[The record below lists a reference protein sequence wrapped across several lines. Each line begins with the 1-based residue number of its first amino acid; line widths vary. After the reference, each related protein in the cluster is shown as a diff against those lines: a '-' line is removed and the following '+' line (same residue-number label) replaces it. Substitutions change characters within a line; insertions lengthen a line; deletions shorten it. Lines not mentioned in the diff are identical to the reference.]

1 MKSSRLEKNK
11 INEDTIIKDVK
22 NLFRLNKEIDDATS
36 KEKINRF
43 RLKEE
48 NEAIKDKVV
57 EDVRNLSEHKEEN
70 QYKPVRVGNVLEN
83 NFIEYE
89 SNNYRNKILSIEK
102 YLNKIGPYLPDIIN
116 DYKKPDI
123 WKTQLTINLISY
135 KDNDKECVSIQRV
148 IVQNS

>member
-1 MKSSRLEKNK
+1 MKSLRLEKNK
-11 INEDTIIKDVK
+11 INEGTIIKDVK

-36 KEKINRF
+36 KEKINLF

-70 QYKPVRVGNVLEN
+70 QYKSVRVGNVLEN

-89 SNNYRNKILSIEK
+89 SNDYRNKILSIEK

-135 KDNDKECVSIQRV
+135 KDNDKECISIQRV
-148 IVQNS
+148 IIQNS